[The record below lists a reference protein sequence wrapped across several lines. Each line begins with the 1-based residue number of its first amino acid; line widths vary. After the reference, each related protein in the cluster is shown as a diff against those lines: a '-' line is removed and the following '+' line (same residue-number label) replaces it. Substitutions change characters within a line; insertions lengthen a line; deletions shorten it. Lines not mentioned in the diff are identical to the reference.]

1 MHHGY
6 PHFRPSAHSGYGAA
20 AEDVAIDTGKFVA
33 ASSIAGGTAAV
44 SLIAA
49 AGGSAA
55 TMNPVGWIAAAGL
68 AVAAGI
74 VALVASVKA
83 GKVRRKEAIAIARQ
97 LKLPNPEKM
106 PGFIVAVLKMKEARR
121 AKLLARLKK
130 RADRLAKRKSRAA
143 KAALDKIAWK
153 IKVLEG
159 VYKVDHPSE
168 MTAEERRAAGLV
180 AAAPR
185 VPDAVSARNS
195 PHDID
200 AEEARDERAEA
211 QITGSTSTSF
221 GISLPPWGWAAVAFV
236 GVGAIIAFTRRG
248 GATPAPA
255 TRTVVYR
262 GRRNRR

>member
-6 PHFRPSAHSGYGAA
+6 PHFQPSRHSGYGAA
-20 AEDVAIDTGKFVA
+20 SEDVAIDAGKAVV
-33 ASSIAGGTAAV
+33 ASSVAGGTAAV
-44 SLIAA
+44 GLIAA
-49 AGGSAA
+49 AGGAA
-55 TMNPVGWIAAAGL
+55 TVPVAGWIAAAGL
-68 AVAAGI
+68 AVAAGV

-130 RADRLAKRKSRAA
+130 RADRLKKRKS
-143 KAALDKIAWK
+143 KAAQNALAKIIWK

-180 AAAPR
+180 AGSPR
-185 VPDAVSARNS
+185 VPDPVNAKNS

-200 AEEARDERAEA
+200 AEEAAAERVEA
-211 QITGSTSTSF
+211 QITGSSTTSF
-221 GISLPPWGWAAVAFV
+221 GITLPPWGWAAVAVGGVAVLAFV
-236 GVGAIIAFTRRG
+236 FRGRG
-248 GATPAPA
+248 GSSAPA

-262 GRRNRR
+262 ARRR